1 MCSGGDYDCC
11 PLLWMLKVCCVCS
24 GGDYDCCPLAVMLK
38 VCCVCSGADYD
49 CLSIGCDAEG
59 VLVCVQ
65 VVIMIVVHWL

>member
-1 MCSGGDYDCC
+1 M
-11 PLLWMLKVCCVCS
+11 CS

-38 VCCVCSGADYD
+38 
-49 CLSIGCDAEG
+49 G